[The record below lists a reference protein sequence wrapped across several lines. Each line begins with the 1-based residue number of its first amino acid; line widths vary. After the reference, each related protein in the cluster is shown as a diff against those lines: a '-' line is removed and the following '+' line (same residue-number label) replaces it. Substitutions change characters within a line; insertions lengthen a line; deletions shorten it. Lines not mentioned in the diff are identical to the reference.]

1 MPPSRGSHDRLVPL
15 EQNESLHKALL
26 AAGADSTLVTIE
38 GADHC
43 FWGVGDDG
51 VVERDIAF
59 LRAKLGA

>member
-1 MPPSRGSHDRLVPL
+1 LVPL